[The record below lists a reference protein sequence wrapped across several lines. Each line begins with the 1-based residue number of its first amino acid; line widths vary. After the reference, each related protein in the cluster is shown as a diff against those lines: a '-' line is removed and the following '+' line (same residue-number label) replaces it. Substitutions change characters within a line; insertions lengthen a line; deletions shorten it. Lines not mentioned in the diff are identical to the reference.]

1 MGDSWL
7 YRRLGLFIGLVMN
20 YKFKTSDKDSFNF
33 ALTGRL
39 VESSGRISGY
49 FLNLKQGV
57 KMPSFDIVSEIDKH
71 ELQNAVD
78 QANKEVTTRYDFK
91 GTDSSFELKDSTVT
105 LKTESD
111 FQLNQMYDMLLQK
124 ANRRGIDVKCMD
136 PKDPDIQLKSAK
148 QVVEMREGIE
158 APLAK
163 KIIKA
168 IKDSKMKV
176 QTANQGDSVRVTGK
190 KRDDLQQVMQMLKG
204 MEDLDMPLQFNNFR
218 D

>member
-1 MGDSWL
+1 
-7 YRRLGLFIGLVMN
+7 
-20 YKFKTSDKDSFNF
+20 
-33 ALTGRL
+33 
-39 VESSGRISGY
+39 
-49 FLNLKQGV
+49 
-57 KMPSFDIVSEIDKH
+57 MPSFDIVSEIDKH

-91 GTDSSFELKDSTVT
+91 GTDSSFELKDSIVT
-105 LKTESD
+105 MKTESD

-136 PKDPDIQLKSAK
+136 PQEPDVQLKSAK
-148 QVVEMREGIE
+148 QVVEMREGLD

-168 IKDSKMKV
+168 IKDSKLKV
-176 QTANQGDSVRVTGK
+176 QAANQGDSVRVTGK
-190 KRDDLQQVMQMLKG
+190 KRDDLQAVMQLLKG
-204 MEDLDMPLQFNNFR
+204 MEEIDMPLQFNNFR